1 MIGQGENEKEKRETS
16 RRLFGGFWEDYFWM
30 MILGGL
36 FCRCIMERYSEP
48 KGVRGVREEEGGGDA
63 EELMR
68 EGE

>member
-1 MIGQGENEKEKRETS
+1 
-16 RRLFGGFWEDYFWM
+16 M
-30 MILGGL
+30 MVLGGL

-48 KGVRGVREEEGGGDA
+48 KGVTGVRGEEGGGDV

>member
-1 MIGQGENEKEKRETS
+1 
-16 RRLFGGFWEDYFWM
+16 M

-36 FCRCIMERYSEP
+36 FCRCIMKRYSEP
-48 KGVRGVREEEGGGDA
+48 KGVRGVRGEEGGGDA